1 MNNYPL
7 IRFVIIF
14 IVGIIAQS
22 ILHLPISIIIILFT
36 LLLGFTISL
45 LIIKKEKLEFVKS
58 ILLYSSILL
67 FGTVYLGLFNQTEV
81 RYPFPEP
88 KYSNAKIDG
97 TINRL
102 ELKRDGRINLYLISS
117 SVKIKEKIY
126 VEKYNLLC
134 SIYDDN
140 KKTEK
145 LFNGFSV
152 GNKIS
157 IKGTVQ
163 QPRSERNPGEFDYE
177 KYLNS
182 KGIVAIVNVYNTDSV
197 KSISKEMSVVKN
209 LIFQIRK
216 TVDEQISILHN
227 KTTSALLRGLILA
240 DRSLIDY
247 QVNDYF
253 INAGVVHVL
262 SVSGLHVGYIV
273 LIFLVLFNRFNIYTR
288 YLLTFVG
295 LLFYLIITG
304 ADAPVF
310 RSTLMALVLLAAPL
324 TGRDYNSLNSLSFSA
339 LIILLISPNE
349 LFNPSFQLSFSAIL
363 SLIIIYPPLKKFI
376 DNLHIKPKA
385 LNWIVIFC
393 MTSIAAQLG
402 TLPFTLTYFHRL
414 SVSALLA
421 NFVVIPVSG
430 AIVALGIL
438 SIVIGSVSHWI
449 GSVFASANELMTYFT
464 YWFVQLLGKK
474 EYSYIT
480 INQFSVYDAVI
491 FYLILTQIFYI
502 LKKFVTSSAK
512 IIAVFASITL
522 MVLLMRFDNY
532 DLMPKNTLSVMA
544 IDVGQGDAFLI
555 KFPNMKTALIDAG
568 DRTEYFDNGSR
579 VILPLL
585 DKLEIDTL
593 DYAFISHV
601 DSDHYRG
608 MEAIV
613 KEHRIKMIY
622 KPKIDSSSA
631 SDLEFEKLLR
641 TQNYKPY
648 YYSKKIISI
657 GNSRIYVLNDT
668 INNYFESQNSND
680 RSGMFKL
687 VAGRTSFLLTGDAS
701 VTAEANYLN
710 TYKSFLRSNVL
721 KIGHHGSKSSSSDEF
736 IKNVKPEIA
745 IISAG
750 IANKFRHPSK
760 VVLEKLT
767 ANDIR
772 IYRTDKNGALL
783 FQSDGRSITPINWK
797 QMKAGFNY

>member
-22 ILHLPISIIIILFT
+22 ILQVQISILIIFFA
-36 LLLGFTISL
+36 LLLIFTIVL
-45 LIIKKEKLEFVKS
+45 
-58 ILLYSSILL
+58 LL
-67 FGTVYLGLFNQTEV
+67 FKKDKFESTKQIAVGLSIMLFGAVYFSLFNQKEV
-81 RYPFPEP
+81 SYPFPEP
-88 KYSNAKIDG
+88 KYSNVKIDG
-97 TINRL
+97 TINRI
-102 ELKRDGRINLYLISS
+102 ELKREGRINLYLISN
-117 SVKIKEKIY
+117 SVKIKEESYLEKI
-126 VEKYNLLC
+126 NLLC

-140 KKTEK
+140 KKTDK
-145 LFNGFSV
+145 LFSELSV
-152 GNKIS
+152 GNTIS
-157 IKGTVQ
+157 LKGTLQ

-182 KGIVAIVNVYNTDSV
+182 KGISGIVNVYNTDSV
-197 KSISKEMSVVKN
+197 KFISKDVSAIKN
-209 LIFQIRK
+209 TIFQIRK
-216 TVDEQISILHN
+216 KIDEQISLLHN
-227 KTTSALLRGLILA
+227 KTTGALLRGLILA

-247 QVNDYF
+247 QINDYF

-288 YLLTFVG
+288 YLLTFIG
-295 LLFYLIITG
+295 LLFYMIITG

-310 RSTLMALVLLAAPL
+310 RSTVMALVLLAAPL

-339 LIILLISPNE
+339 LIILLISPKE

-363 SLIIIYPPLKKFI
+363 SLIIIYPPLKRFI

-385 LNWIVIFC
+385 LNWIIVFC

-421 NFVVIPVSG
+421 NFIVIPASG
-430 AIVALGIL
+430 AIVALGII
-438 SIVIGSVSHWI
+438 SIVIGSLSLWI
-449 GSVFASANELMTYFT
+449 GSVIASANELLTYFT

-491 FYLILTQIFYI
+491 FYLILTQIFFI

-512 IIAVFASITL
+512 IIAVISSIIL

-532 DLMPKNTLSVMA
+532 NLMPKNTLSVMA
-544 IDVGQGDAFLI
+544 VDVGQGDAFLI

-568 DRTEYFDNGSR
+568 DKTEYFDNGSR

-608 MEAIV
+608 MEAIIR
-613 KEHRIKMIY
+613 EHRVKMIY
-622 KPKIDSSSA
+622 KPKIDSSSV
-631 SDLEFEKLLR
+631 SDLEFEKFLR
-641 TQNYKPY
+641 SQKYQPH
-648 YYSKKIISI
+648 YYSKEILPI

-680 RSGMFKL
+680 RSGMLKL
-687 VAGRTSFLLTGDAS
+687 VAGQSSFLFTGDAS
-701 VTAEANYLN
+701 ITAENKYIDA
-710 TYKSFLRSNVL
+710 YKSFLQSNVL
-721 KIGHHGSKSSSSDEF
+721 KVGHHGSKSSTGDEF
-736 IKNVKPEIA
+736 LKNVKPKMA

-750 IANKFRHPSK
+750 IANKFRHPNK
-760 VVLEKLT
+760 VILEKLT
-767 ANDIR
+767 ANNVEIF
-772 IYRTDKNGALL
+772 RTDKSGAILL
-783 FQSDGRSITPINWK
+783 QSDGRTINPINWK
-797 QMKAGFNY
+797 QMKSDFNF

>member
-1 MNNYPL
+1 M
-7 IRFVIIF
+7 IIF

-22 ILHLPISIIIILFT
+22 ILHVHISAIIILFT
-36 LLLGFTISL
+36 LLLIFTIAL
-45 LIIKKEKLEFVKS
+45 LFFKKDKLEFVKN
-58 ILLYSSILL
+58 IFLYLAILL
-67 FGTVYLGLFNQTEV
+67 FGAVYLGLFNQTEV

-88 KYSNAKIDG
+88 KYSNVKIDG

-102 ELKRDGRINLYLISS
+102 ELKRDGRINLYLISD
-117 SVKIKEKIY
+117 SVKIKEESY
-126 VEKYNLLC
+126 NEKYNLFC
-134 SIYDDN
+134 AIYDDN
-140 KKTEK
+140 KKSEK
-145 LFNGFSV
+145 LFNKLSV
-152 GNKIS
+152 GNIIS

-163 QPRSERNPGEFDYE
+163 QPRNERNPGEFDYE

-182 KGIVAIVNVYNTDSV
+182 KGIAAIVNVYNTDSV
-197 KSISKEMSVVKN
+197 KVISKEVSVIKN

-216 TVDEQISILHN
+216 KIDAQISSLHN

-247 QVNDYF
+247 QINDYF

-288 YLLTFVG
+288 YFLTFIG
-295 LLFYLIITG
+295 LLFYLILTG

-310 RSTLMALVLLAAPL
+310 RSTVMALVLLAAPL
-324 TGRDYNSLNSLSFSA
+324 TGREYNSLNSLSFSA
-339 LIILLISPNE
+339 LIILLISPKE

-363 SLIIIYPPLKKFI
+363 SLILIYPPLKRFI

-385 LNWIVIFC
+385 LNWIIIFC

-421 NFVVIPVSG
+421 NFIVIPVSG

-438 SIVIGSVSHWI
+438 SIVIGSISLWI
-449 GSVFASANELMTYFT
+449 GSVVASANELMTYFI

-474 EYSYIT
+474 EYSYVA

-491 FYLILTQIFYI
+491 FYLILAQIFYI

-512 IIAVFASITL
+512 IIAVISSIIL
-522 MVLLMRFDNY
+522 MALLMRFDNY
-532 DLMPKNTLSVMA
+532 NFMPGNTLSVMA

-568 DRTEYFDNGSR
+568 DKTEYFDNGGR

-601 DSDHYRG
+601 DSDHYKG
-608 MEAIV
+608 MEAILR
-613 KEHRIKMIY
+613 EHRVKSVY
-622 KPKIDSSSA
+622 KPKTDSSSA
-631 SDLEFEKLLR
+631 NDLEFERLLHSR
-641 TQNYKPY
+641 NYQPH
-648 YYSKKIISI
+648 YYSKEILSI

-680 RSGMFKL
+680 RSGMLKL
-687 VAGRTSFLLTGDAS
+687 VAGRTSFLFTGDAS
-701 VTAEANYLN
+701 VTAEAKYVV

-721 KIGHHGSKSSSSDEF
+721 KVSHHGSKSSTSDKF
-736 IKNVKPEIA
+736 LKSVKPEIA
-745 IISAG
+745 IINAG
-750 IANKFRHPSK
+750 IANKFRHPNK
-760 VVLEKLT
+760 MILEKLT
-767 ANDIR
+767 ENDVQIF
-772 IYRTDKNGALL
+772 RTDKNGAILL
-783 FQSDGRSITPINWK
+783 QSDGRTINPINWK
-797 QMKAGFNY
+797 QMKSGFNF

>member
-22 ILHLPISIIIILFT
+22 ILQVRISILIIFFA
-36 LLLGFTISL
+36 LLLIFTIVLL
-45 LIIKKEKLEFVKS
+45 LIKKDKFEYTKKIAVGLA
-58 ILLYSSILL
+58 IML
-67 FGTVYLGLFNQTEV
+67 FGAVYFSLSNQKEV

-88 KYSNAKIDG
+88 KYSNVKIDG
-97 TINRL
+97 TIGRI
-102 ELKRDGRINLYLISS
+102 ELRREGRINLYLIND
-117 SVKIKEKIY
+117 SVKIKEKSYI
-126 VEKYNLLC
+126 EKINLLC

-140 KKTEK
+140 KKTDK
-145 LFNGFSV
+145 LFSELSV
-152 GNKIS
+152 GNTIS
-157 IKGTVQ
+157 LKGTLQ
-163 QPRSERNPGEFDYE
+163 QPRNERNPGEFDYE

-182 KGIVAIVNVYNTDSV
+182 KGIVAIANVYNTDSV
-197 KSISKEMSVVKN
+197 KFISKEVSIIKN
-209 LIFQIRK
+209 TIFQIRK
-216 TVDEQISILHN
+216 KIDEQIRLLHN

-247 QVNDYF
+247 QINDYF

-273 LIFLVLFNRFNIYTR
+273 LIFLVLFNRFNIYMR
-288 YLLTFVG
+288 YLLTFIG
-295 LLFYLIITG
+295 LLFYMIITG

-310 RSTLMALVLLAAPL
+310 RSTVMALVLLAAPL

-339 LIILLISPNE
+339 LVILLISPKE

-363 SLIIIYPPLKKFI
+363 SLIIIYPPLKRFI

-385 LNWIVIFC
+385 LNWIIIFC

-421 NFVVIPVSG
+421 NFIVIPVSG

-438 SIVIGSVSHWI
+438 SIAVGSLSLWI
-449 GSVFASANELMTYFT
+449 GSVIASANELLTYFT

-491 FYLILTQIFYI
+491 FYLILAQIFFI
-502 LKKFVTSSAK
+502 LKKFITSSAK
-512 IIAVFASITL
+512 IIAVLSSIIL

-532 DLMPKNTLSVMA
+532 SLMPKNTLSVMA
-544 IDVGQGDAFLI
+544 VDVGQGDAFLI

-568 DRTEYFDNGSR
+568 DKTEYFDNGSR

-608 MEAIV
+608 MEAII
-613 KEHRIKMIY
+613 KEHRVKSVY
-622 KPKIDSSSA
+622 KPKLDSSSA
-631 SDLEFEKLLR
+631 SDLEFEKFLHL
-641 TQNYKPY
+641 QNYQPH
-648 YYSKKIISI
+648 YYSKVILSV

-680 RSGMFKL
+680 RSGMLKL
-687 VAGRTSFLLTGDAS
+687 AAGHTSFLFTGDAS
-701 VTAEANYLN
+701 VTAEGNYVAR
-710 TYKSFLRSNVL
+710 YKSFLRSNVL
-721 KIGHHGSKSSSSDEF
+721 KVGHHGSKSSTSDEF
-736 IKNVKPEIA
+736 LKNVKPETA

-750 IANKFRHPSK
+750 VANKFRHPSK
-760 VVLEKLT
+760 VILEKLT
-767 ANDIR
+767 QNNVKIF
-772 IYRTDKNGALL
+772 RTDKSGAILL
-783 FQSDGRSITPINWK
+783 QSDGRTINPINWK
-797 QMKAGFNY
+797 QMKSGFNF